1 MNKPAYDNVNDKNK
15 DDWDPKTPENDR
27 WDI

>member
-1 MNKPAYDNVNDKNK
+1 MNKSAYDYVNDKTK